1 MRIKTRIV
9 YLVLINNTTFQEIA
23 KSTVT
28 CLFDF
33 TQVRYLEGEN
43 DQFGFVSVNKASNGA
58 DAKPTRGMQLMAR
71 MHRLRFK
78 DNWCLCTLRIHQAIK
93 TR

>member
-9 YLVLINNTTFQEIA
+9 YLVLINNTTFHEIA

-33 TQVRYLEGEN
+33 TQIRYLEGEN
-43 DQFGFVSVNKASNGA
+43 DQFGVASVNTACVQ
-58 DAKPTRGMQLMAR
+58 MQSLPEGCS
-71 MHRLRFK
+71 LWIECI
-78 DNWCLCTLRIHQAIK
+78 D
-93 TR
+93 